1 MMERSNM
8 KVKNKLVYWGAVIVL
23 GVFTVR
29 LGRNVWK
36 LWKAGERIKQ
46 AELEVRSQELENQEL
61 QKRLAEVQSPEFIEK
76 EAREKLGLGKEGETI
91 VVMPD
96 NADLKSQ
103 ISNLN
108 GEPNW
113 RKWWK
118 VYVSD

>member
-1 MMERSNM
+1 M
-8 KVKNKLVYWGAVIVL
+8 KVKIKLVYWGAVIVL

>member
-36 LWKAGERIKQ
+36 LWKAGERIKD
-46 AELEVRSQELENQEL
+46 AESGVRSQELENQEL
-61 QKRLAEVQSPEFIEK
+61 QKRLAEVQSPEFIER

-91 VVMPD
+91 IVLPPQ
-96 NADLKSQ
+96 NEKSNTQ
-103 ISNLN
+103 YSISN
-108 GEPNW
+108 EPNW
-113 RKWWK
+113 KKWWNLYFK
-118 VYVSD
+118 N